1 MKKHLCASGVV
12 AVAIAL
18 AGFAIAVAGETN
30 EFTSAFKVD
39 KANLGNVG
47 ANPYFILEP
56 GYRLDFQGDGATL
69 TITVLD
75 ETKLVDGVET
85 RIVEE
90 REEKDSK
97 PTEISRNY
105 FAIDKTT
112 NDVYYFGEDVDEYK
126 NGKVVGHPGAW
137 LSGVNGAKFGMM
149 MPGKPKVGDKF
160 QQEVAPKVA
169 MDRCEIVAVD
179 AEVKTPTGTFKNCV
193 RTKEGSSLEPGTVE
207 KVYAPGVGLVKDD
220 QGVLVKIEK
229 TVAMKKTTR

>member
-1 MKKHLCASGVV
+1 MNKHFSVAGVV
-12 AVAIAL
+12 AVALAL
-18 AGFAIAVAGETN
+18 ASFVIAVAGETN
-30 EFTSAFKVD
+30 EFTIAFKVD

-56 GYRLDFQGDGATL
+56 GYRLHFKGDGATL
-69 TITVLD
+69 TVTVLD
-75 ETKLVDGVET
+75 ETKLVDGVQT

-90 REEKDSK
+90 RGEKDGK

-105 FAIDKTT
+105 FAIDKAT

-126 NGKVVGHPGAW
+126 DGKVVGHPGAW
-137 LSGVNGAKFGMM
+137 LSGVNGAKFGLM

-160 QQEVAPKVA
+160 QQEVAPQVA

-179 AEVKTPTGTFKNCV
+179 AEVKTPAGTFRNCV

-207 KVYAPGVGLVKDD
+207 KIYAPGVGLIKDD

-229 TVAMKKTTR
+229 KAGTKKSAR